1 VIGWL
6 HEATIRPDPSCPIDG
21 VGTTRCNTLHPSW
34 PSPRQVAG
42 GNVINDVIKCR
53 LRPISA
59 SDYRVPFSTAQGQRL
74 ATVFPT
80 GVRDWNAPGVG
91 QRDLG
96 SPWPTF

>member
-1 VIGWL
+1 
-6 HEATIRPDPSCPIDG
+6 
-21 VGTTRCNTLHPSW
+21 VGTTRCNTLYPSW

-59 SDYRVPFSTAQGQRL
+59 SDYRVHFSTAQGQRL

-80 GVRDWNAPGVG
+80 GVCDWNAPGVG